1 MSQRT
6 SGLYRLMSMPKIY
19 AAFQHA
25 IGGTHGRKVM
35 VGDYIMPKLGDRVL
49 DLGCGSGALLPFLGT
64 VDYVGIDT
72 NEKHI
77 ETARSLHG
85 KSGRFICGDFT
96 SIATEA
102 ERSFDTVLCIGL
114 LHHLDDERV
123 IEISH
128 LARRY
133 LVPSGRMIALDPVFE
148 AGQNPIARLLAAA
161 DAGARVRTAEGY
173 RELVSQ
179 ALDNVEVHVRH
190 DMMRVPYSHCITTAA
205 APAA

>member
-1 MSQRT
+1 
-6 SGLYRLMSMPKIY
+6 MPKIY

-25 IGGTHGRKVM
+25 IGGTRGREIM

-85 KSGRFICGDFT
+85 KNGRFICGDFT
-96 SIATEA
+96 SIAAET